1 MMRCMHRRLIL
12 LAALFGLLGSK
23 WDGRPIVA
31 RTIERTLYSENDAIL
46 LVEVV
51 DGVLPEDLLG
61 KRMIYELPETEGYA
75 EARIFL
81 AQKSGFNIR
90 IHISI
95 HVGSAPVVG
104 SGAII
109 I

>member
-1 MMRCMHRRLIL
+1 MKMPDMRRLL
-12 LAALFGLLGSK
+12 LLTVLVGLLGSK
-23 WDGRPIVA
+23 WEGRPIVA
-31 RTIERTLYSENDAIL
+31 RTLESTPYSETDAIL

-61 KRMIYELPETEGYA
+61 KTMFYELPGVAGHA

-81 AQKSGFNIR
+81 AQPSGFNIR

-95 HVGSAPVVG
+95 RTGSAPVVG
-104 SGAII
+104 GGAII

>member
-1 MMRCMHRRLIL
+1 MLFAVL
-12 LAALFGLLGSK
+12 LGLLGSK
-23 WDGRPIVA
+23 WDDRPIVA
-31 RTIERTLYSENDAIL
+31 RTLESTPYSESDAIL
-46 LVEVV
+46 VVEVV

-61 KRMIYELPETEGYA
+61 KRMLYQLPEMDGYA

-95 HVGSAPVVG
+95 QVGSAPIVG
-104 SGAII
+104 GGAII